1 MPRQL
6 LDISRLHS
14 LSQEAKQR
22 SSLPALTIYHTSLK
36 AKHQIARPIGGGGVG
51 GGDAEKTPWD

>member
-6 LDISRLHS
+6 LNISRLHS

-36 AKHQIARPIGGGGVG
+36 AKRQIARPMGGVEG
-51 GGDAEKTPWD
+51 GNAEKTPWD